1 MCTVCFQTKLF
12 HCFASVGA
20 YTGYSLLWLV
30 LLATVMGWALQHLA
44 LKLGV
49 VTGKHLAVVCRE
61 QYPFRTSMLIWIFA
75 ELAIIGSDI
84 QEVTGSAIALQI
96 LTGMPLWAG
105 CIVTGLDTFTFLL
118 LHKYGVRKLEFFFA
132 FLVAVM
138 TCSFFANFY
147 MESPA
152 AEDIALGFVP
162 RLPRYAISPAVGLTG
177 AVIMPHNIYLHSAL
191 VLSRKIDRKSPAKIK
206 EASKWVVFFYIIL
219 FFFLL
224 HLFCSPCTF
233 PHNFSF
239 GWT

>member
-1 MCTVCFQTKLF
+1 MVEDEGENCFSFRTLIGYIGPGFLMCIAYLDPGNLEADLQ
-12 HCFASVGA
+12 VGA

-61 QYPFRTSMLIWIFA
+61 QYPFGTAMLIWIFA

-138 TCSFFANFY
+138 TFAFFANFY
-147 MESPA
+147 MEPPA

-162 RLPRYAISPAVGLTG
+162 RLPKYAISPAVGLTG

-191 VLSRKIDRKSPAKIK
+191 VLSRKIDRRNPAKIK
-206 EASKWVVFFYIIL
+206 EASK
-219 FFFLL
+219 
-224 HLFCSPCTF
+224 
-233 PHNFSF
+233 
-239 GWT
+239 